1 MSVRLVLTQES
12 RPYKIEIYGLQDDYI
27 GTLQSYNDSF
37 IGQVIEPRMEISDDG
52 SQTFTCSIPKFY
64 INPENNLKVENPR
77 WSDINNGV
85 LAENTRVLKVF
96 LNTGEETKVYPF
108 IVDKIIDK
116 RDSHF
121 SVYRQIE
128 ASGLA
133 FAELGKTGYKLEL
146 NSHTIETDYELD
158 TTTTPTINYW
168 LDKVFPN
175 EKLTN
180 DAGELILDK
189 NGDPIV
195 SKWLTPWC
203 YEIRMDWSHYSDK
216 TRAANKLYEE
226 DYINGWEVKEGNENV
241 ASQLVP
247 TGIET
252 QIEKARYIDCRN
264 SNKYNITQSIAE
276 MFEVFCVYEY
286 KCDNHGQFIGTYY
299 EEIDDKQSI
308 AWTGRKVVFYNR
320 AIKSDNPVVFTY
332 KNNLATFS
340 RTEDTSEIYTK
351 LYVTPI
357 ESKDMTNGYVTIADA
372 EANPLLEDY
381 ILNFDFLYETGA
393 ITDYQKRK
401 VEEFKVQTRK
411 YNLKIK
417 DYESQISELT
427 AELNDLKAEN
437 ALVEKQISSIE
448 EQLISYQ
455 KLRDN
460 EVTNTPVIKDENNS
474 YSIVLVPE
482 ENLLVGNIKLY
493 GVNASGIKGYS
504 SSKYDTPLF
513 DQYTTVTSMDIEKKE
528 ETWYV
533 LLDEYG
539 FASKIFTRKDSLG
552 PNWVTGG
559 LAYLKLQYSPK
570 NYYEE
575 ICRFLESELEENN
588 TNLKRYAELEKTQT
602 EKLDD
607 LISKEQN
614 LLKEK
619 TLYGYNFERIMGP
632 ALREGYWTPDSY
644 EDIGTNV
651 SGNTTTN
658 PAQVNF
664 VWDEQ
669 PFISEQLNYYYD
681 SIDMDDKKYYC
692 YIDIDNNFNINKV
705 IHLYQETYESAGGTA
720 LAAGNYYVVYNNVPY
735 YFKLNAVTNHPL
747 TLSIGVENS
756 ELKIVSLKAG
766 DLSINFESSP
776 LENATNITGSFEN
789 LNSALNDYKLY
800 NNAGYVVSYREKN
813 STIQPIALLNNS
825 ALDFLRYT
833 HYYID
838 GDSAGSEINY
848 NPSSEYTLVYPRIVI
863 NAGNVDYNSDLLTI
877 TADASATP
885 LTKYEDYSIL
895 VRNGKPHFTLKT
907 TEANS
912 IEQIIAKNYTIDYRI
927 SRANDI
933 LFLDAQQVAKDN
945 AYPKYSYELS
955 IANVPDK
962 IEALELGQLA
972 IISDFSL
979 GVRAATGYISGL
991 TYHLDAP
998 WEDGIII
1005 QNYKTKFEDLFSSI
1019 TTNNEAMKVSKKS
1032 YDIAAGGF
1040 TSSGTIDGSIL
1051 QTSINN
1057 NDISFNFSDTNIS
1070 IDDIEGIL
1078 LTNSKPYLNGVYGQ
1092 VALRGGGIFMSSQ
1105 VDAGGSRIWST
1116 GITPTGINASMIT
1129 AGQLDTNLIRVF
1141 AGENVAFQWNGE
1153 GIFAYKQNENGV
1165 DQNTY
1170 VRYSDKGLQF
1180 INNEHIGVD
1189 LGWNGLLISTQDGST
1204 EIDGN
1209 NGLSVYY
1216 GEKNDTSSNYA
1227 IRIGRFISND
1237 ESSYG
1242 MRLQK
1247 KLSTGDYE
1255 ETLITTEDGTLWLK
1269 DYIQVGEPIESSI
1282 ATTIEEDENT
1292 ETSVIY
1298 AAGISGTVQNSDA
1311 VRFWAGSQYEN
1322 RDSAPFRVLQDG
1334 SLFATKAFI
1343 DGDITATK
1351 VEAVEGKIGGWIINA
1366 DNLVSPLNNNNQL
1379 FLNSTNEQ
1387 GHAIWANLN
1396 NNNIPAFSIDYNG
1409 KITALEGNFANGKI
1423 TFNSEGVSVDGII
1436 NATDGI
1442 IGKWTINELGLSKKI
1457 SNNNENKII
1466 NIYDDND
1473 NSVLF
1478 INEAGKLFANDAEIN
1493 GKIISEEA
1501 NISGKII
1508 AKEGTIENLRVGTG
1522 ESYIKIIGNN
1532 DSAYIQSSNYL
1543 PGILGHGWKI
1553 DNNGFAEF
1561 NNVNVRGKIS
1571 TAVFEKNKISA
1582 VAGQLYIGPT
1592 IILLEASNKVTTTNK
1607 ITWNYSDE
1615 LAASS
1620 GIEDG
1625 STYYVILESS
1635 LEGRDENNSDYHT
1648 EGTLKYGKENEN
1660 DPKQLILTIAEP
1672 KNYLAAGS
1680 QIAPNATIVI
1690 KGETSN
1696 NSETSYG
1703 VLISAKDKKCF
1714 IETYNGSSNNNTIVT
1729 RLGDLSNIS
1738 DDNFGGSLSGYG
1750 FYASNAYL
1758 TGQLILPG
1766 AGMTNQSDIKYG
1778 DSSIRIWAGCNSN
1791 EDITQANFIVTEN
1804 GYLYAKQGIF
1814 EGKVIAQE
1822 GEFTGLIK
1830 AAGILLDERED
1841 TIIPSDHFYVAYESY
1856 DNQNKLILDPT
1867 TYILNIDK
1875 SGLSVW
1881 EGGLRAYSDKAQD
1894 KIYSYSIDDKSPLPY
1909 FYLVD
1914 DYNGNTFHGRTVAYK
1929 NHIFQLA
1936 SSGDSYIV
1944 NSVLIDNGIWFN
1956 SQTLNT
1962 FSSKEQVEQQAFSW
1976 AREKGMGISC
1986 IGQNNE
1992 QFLSIK
1998 APQIKLNNGENDDI
2012 NLSLRGSITIE
2023 KNSDNGSIII
2033 GDMKIVGLKGANTGI
2048 NII

>member
-146 NSHTIETDYELD
+146 NSHTIETDYEAD
-158 TTTTPTINYW
+158 ATTTPTINYW

-175 EKLTN
+175 KKLTN
-180 DAGELILDK
+180 DAGELILDE
-189 NGDPIV
+189 NGDPII
-195 SKWLTPWC
+195 SEWLTPWC

-226 DYINGWEVKEGNENV
+226 DYINGWEIKEGNENV
-241 ASQLVP
+241 ATQLVP
-247 TGIET
+247 TGIAT
-252 QIEKARYIDCRN
+252 QIEKARYIDCKN

-299 EEIDDKQSI
+299 EKIDDDQSI

-427 AELNDLKAEN
+427 AELNNLKAET
-437 ALVEKQISSIE
+437 ALIEKQISSIE

-482 ENLLVGNIKLY
+482 GDLLVGNIKLY
-493 GVNASGIKGYS
+493 GVNAAGIKGYS
-504 SSKYDTPLF
+504 SSKYDTSLF

-528 ETWYV
+528 DVWYV

-539 FASKIFTRKDSLG
+539 FASKIFTPKSSLG
-552 PNWVTGG
+552 NDWVTGG

-588 TNLKRYAELEKTQT
+588 TNLKRYTELEQTQT
-602 EKLDD
+602 DKLDN
-607 LISKEQN
+607 LISDEQD
-614 LLKEK
+614 LLKQK
-619 TLYGYNFERIMGP
+619 TLYGYKFERIMGP

-651 SGNTTTN
+651 SGNTSAN
-658 PAQVNF
+658 SAQVNF

-692 YIDIDNNFNINKV
+692 YIDINNDFSIDKV
-705 IHLYQETYESAGGTA
+705 IHLYQETYESAGGTG
-720 LAAGNYYVVYNNVPY
+720 LAVGNYYVVYNNVPY
-735 YFKLNAVTNHPL
+735 YFKLTAATNHPL
-747 TLSIGVENS
+747 VLSIGVENS

-766 DLSINFESSP
+766 DSSISFESSP

-800 NNAGYVVSYREKN
+800 NNAGYVVSYREKEE

-825 ALDFLRYT
+825 ALDFSRYT

-838 GDSAGSEINY
+838 GDSVGSQINY
-848 NPSSEYTLVYPRIVI
+848 NPSSEYILVYPRIVI
-863 NAGNVDYNSDLLTI
+863 NAGNVDYNSDLLTL
-877 TADASATP
+877 TAGDSTVS
-885 LTKYEDYSIL
+885 LTKYKDYSIL

-907 TEANS
+907 TKVNTVAH
-912 IEQIIAKNYTIDYRI
+912 IIAEDYTINYRI

-933 LFLDAQQVAKDN
+933 LFLDAQQVARDN

-998 WEDGIII
+998 QEDGIVI

-1180 INNEHIGVD
+1180 INNEHVDVD
-1189 LGWNGLLISTQDGST
+1189 LGWNGLLISTQDGAT
-1204 EIDGN
+1204 ELSGNDG
-1209 NGLSVYY
+1209 LVVYD
-1216 GEKNDTSSNYA
+1216 GVKNQDGTNHVVK
-1227 IRIGRFISND
+1227 IGRFLNDDAKEYDYGLRLYKKKSDGSYTTTLATSNSGELWLEDYLQIGENVGLSAIKSSND
-1237 ESSYG
+1237 NA
-1242 MRLQK
+1242 
-1247 KLSTGDYE
+1247 STIDE
-1255 ETLITTEDGTLWLK
+1255 EEEPVSATRSDVRIWAGTSHENRERAPFQVLEDGTL
-1269 DYIQVGEPIESSI
+1269 I
-1282 ATTIEEDENT
+1282 AT
-1292 ETSVIY
+1292 S
-1298 AAGISGTVQNSDA
+1298 AQISGSITTDTI
-1311 VRFWAGSQYEN
+1311 
-1322 RDSAPFRVLQDG
+1322 D
-1334 SLFATKAFI
+1334 ATK
-1343 DGDITATK
+1343 GT
-1351 VEAVEGKIGGWIINA
+1351 IGGWTITETNLYSDKAGLGRISLNSEHNSNNEAIVVHASDNTPVFSLEYNGVINA
-1366 DNLVSPLNNNNQL
+1366 QAGS
-1379 FLNSTNEQ
+1379 
-1387 GHAIWANLN
+1387 
-1396 NNNIPAFSIDYNG
+1396 
-1409 KITALEGNFANGKI
+1409 FANGKI
-1423 TFNSEGVSVDGII
+1423 VFNSKDGVIVQGNI
-1436 NATDGI
+1436 NADAGV
-1442 IGKWTINELGLSKKI
+1442 IGGWNIDKSGLSKKVDKT
-1457 SNNNENKII
+1457 SNSTAIKLIDENQATVF
-1466 NIYDDND
+1466 
-1473 NSVLF
+1473 S
-1478 INEAGKLFANDAEIN
+1478 
-1493 GKIISEEA
+1493 
-1501 NISGKII
+1501 
-1508 AKEGTIENLRVGTG
+1508 
-1522 ESYIKIIGNN
+1522 IGNN
-1532 DSAYIQSSNYL
+1532 GFLYAENANIKGTIFSDNANITGTITAKDGVIEKLYIGNKNSSHIILEGQTGSAKASASIRSSDYH
-1543 PGILGHGWKI
+1543 PGVLGHGWSI
-1553 DNNGFAEF
+1553 NNDGFAEF
-1561 NNVNVRGKIS
+1561 NNVSVRGTIKSVI
-1571 TAVFEKNKISA
+1571 FEQQEISA
-1582 VAGQLYIGPT
+1582 VAGKLYVGPT
-1592 IILLEASNKVTTTNK
+1592 IIIS
-1607 ITWNYSDE
+1607 
-1615 LAASS
+1615 AASDNITNS
-1620 GIEDG
+1620 NSIVWSKGFTSSYSLEKEII
-1625 STYYVILESS
+1625 YYVTI
-1635 LEGRDENNSDYHT
+1635 EGIYTSDNSKYIG
-1648 EGTLKYGKENEN
+1648 EGTIQINTNEDKDYLVFTPNKSNLKTNT
-1660 DPKQLILTIAEP
+1660 TISTGA
-1672 KNYLAAGS
+1672 
-1680 QIAPNATIVI
+1680 IMVI
-1690 KGETSN
+1690 KGNSN
-1696 NSETSYG
+1696 NNSYG
-1703 VLISAKDKKCF
+1703 ILINGGDSLGDGKTTSF
-1714 IETYNGSSNNNTIVT
+1714 IETYNISNDSQQVVT
-1729 RLGDLSNIS
+1729 RLGSLDGLN
-1738 DDNFGGSLSGYG
+1738 NEYFGYLSGNGLY
-1750 FYASNAYL
+1750 STNAYL
-1758 TGQLILPG
+1758 TGQLRLPG
-1766 AGMTNQSDIKYG
+1766 AGITNQTDKKYG
-1778 DSSIRIWAGCNSN
+1778 EGDTLSSIRIWAGVNGT
-1791 EDITQANFIVTEN
+1791 DPITEANFIVTEN
-1804 GYLYAKQGIF
+1804 GYMYAKQGVF
-1814 EGKVIAQE
+1814 EGRVIAKD
-1822 GEFTGLIK
+1822 GEFTGHINAL
-1830 AAGILLDERED
+1830 GILLDEEEA
-1841 TIIPSDHFYVAYESY
+1841 TIIPKSNFYVAYESY
-1856 DNQNKLILDPT
+1856 DKNGNLILNPS
-1867 TYILNIDK
+1867 TYVLNINRD
-1875 SGLSVW
+1875 GLSIW
-1881 EGGLRAYSDKAQD
+1881 EGGLQAYSDYSGSD
-1894 KIYSYSIDDKSPLPY
+1894 IYSYSTSNSTPLPY

-1914 DYNGNTFHGRTVAYK
+1914 SEGLSNFTNRIVGYRYHN
-1929 NHIFQLA
+1929 FQLKK
-1936 SSGDSYIV
+1936 DNENYIS
-1944 NSVLIDNGIWFN
+1944 NSILMDEGIWFYN
-1956 SQTLNT
+1956 TSSTINNKDWRAAENNIYSNFSKNNGIVLNDDKLEIIGAKINIKGNNVDSEVTLQGKLS
-1962 FSSKEQVEQQAFSW
+1962 F
-1976 AREKGMGISC
+1976 
-1986 IGQNNE
+1986 NNE
-1992 QFLSIK
+1992 MT
-1998 APQIKLNNGENDDI
+1998 
-2012 NLSLRGSITIE
+2012 IT
-2023 KNSDNGSIII
+2023 SVSG
-2033 GDMKIVGLKGANTGI
+2033 GI